1 MSEETIEVLKYLRD
15 FIISLIDIAIHP
27 EFTTIFNVKMRLVL
41 MILLEVLD
49 TDEIQEKVK
58 GLDTALSYI
67 WKILLSIC

>member
-27 EFTTIFNVKMRLVL
+27 EFITIFNVKMRLVL